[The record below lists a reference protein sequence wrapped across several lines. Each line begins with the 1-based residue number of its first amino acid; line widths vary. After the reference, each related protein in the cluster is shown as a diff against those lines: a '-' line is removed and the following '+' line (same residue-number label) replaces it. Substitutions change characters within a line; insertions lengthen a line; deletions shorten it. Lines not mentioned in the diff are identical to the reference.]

1 MFASP
6 SMATFTQGLA
16 AGDLCQTNTALHLT
30 DDCYP
35 GGKKRAEPGETGS
48 GSGGPDSQGGPACAD
63 ITMTCCTLPGHVQ
76 LEVTQDGNV
85 PDWLVS
91 FLISPNIYIVSC
103 FLLPTSCL
111 PPRLFSLTPT
121 YMIPSPHQKP
131 AKTKRNRIEE
141 TEREGKKRKK
151 KKDKHKQRSQ
161 PPLTTL
167 HPRHPK
173 SPEPPSPTPSAP
185 RRTTILDAFPTEAI
199 PEPATEYP
207 EAISGINSTCNAAM
221 NDLLKCRSPVHGLGR
236 EERGGGEVTGQGPGE
251 KTAKCN
257 RTLLQNMV
265 V

>member
-141 TEREGKKRKK
+141 TEREGKNR
-151 KKDKHKQRSQ
+151 KDKHKHKHKQRK
-161 PPLTTL
+161 TTTA
-167 HPRHPK
+167 HTPSTHTPSTSPPK
-173 SPEPPSPTPSAP
+173 SSAPASPTPSEALDDNP
-185 RRTTILDAFPTEAI
+185 RRLPDRGDPRARDRVPR
-199 PEPATEYP
+199 
-207 EAISGINSTCNAAM
+207 G
-221 NDLLKCRSPVHGLGR
+221 DLVDQQHEQRRDGRFVKRRSRSPGSVEKKEE
-236 EERGGGEVTGQGPGE
+236 EER
-251 KTAKCN
+251 
-257 RTLLQNMV
+257 
-265 V
+265 